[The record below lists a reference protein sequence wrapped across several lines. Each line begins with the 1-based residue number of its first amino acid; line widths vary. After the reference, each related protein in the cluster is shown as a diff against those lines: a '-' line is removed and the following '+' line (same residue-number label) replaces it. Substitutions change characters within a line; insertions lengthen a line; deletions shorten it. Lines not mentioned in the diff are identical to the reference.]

1 MKRMNKGDKY
11 YMEITT
17 WLLENHNEVYDE
29 WNEFHYKIIEEKR
42 LTDIEKEKE
51 EIERKKPQLL
61 ELANWC
67 EVNKEWLESLPKES
81 DFISAIL
88 LSIDLMIEAA
98 YDGNLQKIG
107 TYKTAISS
115 IAYNIPELHVVGYLK
130 DGRRVITPFNHC
142 WNHTHGD
149 DVKFDSNTEYDW
161 REEE

>member
-1 MKRMNKGDKY
+1 MNNY
-11 YMEITT
+11 YKELTT
-17 WLLENHNEVYDE
+17 WLEEYHPSIYDRWTE
-29 WNEFHYKIIEEKR
+29 LLQQIIEEKR
-42 LTDIEKEKE
+42 LLDIEKDKE

-67 EVNKEWLESLPKES
+67 EVNKEWLESLPADNIK
-81 DFISAIL
+81 AIL

-107 TYKTAISS
+107 TYQTSIKS
-115 IAYNIPELHVVGYLK
+115 IASNMLELQVVGYLK

-142 WNHTHGD
+142 WNHSHGD